1 MVLVCTDDSNASQNE
16 GHLLMSPSNFL
27 RSSLGSFTCIPK
39 LYVLEIPD
47 VEGVKGIS
55 EVIRTFPCDVEEVR

>member
-1 MVLVCTDDSNASQNE
+1 MVLVCTDNSNASQNE

-55 EVIRTFPCDVEEVR
+55 EIIRTFPCDVEEVR